1 MSDKEV
7 RVLELDV
14 SKLRVEKRE
23 DGSSNISGYA
33 AVFDKDSEDMGFIER
48 IDRKAFN
55 EAIPKSDVRGLQN
68 HDPNFIFARSG
79 VNLTLKADK
88 VGLHMDVSPLTTSTY
103 KMVEENIR
111 SGLITQQSFAFTVD
125 EDEWNEDFTRRTIKK
140 IGQIFD
146 VSVVTYP
153 AYADTSVALRSMNA
167 AKEKITSEETK
178 LYVYNNVKKTVHIDG
193 KKVSITEKDGDVS
206 GDEPP
211 TSTPQAIDTEPES
224 RTDSGGESPTSALQ
238 TEEELEARFQQKL
251 LNYKGLF

>member
-153 AYADTSVALRSMNA
+153 AYADTSVALRSMES
-167 AKEKITSEETK
+167 AKEKIISKETK
-178 LYVYNNVKKTVHIDG
+178 QYVYNEDKKIAYNDG
-193 KKVSITEKDGDVS
+193 KNMAIPGDEGNVS
-206 GDEPP
+206 GGESP
-211 TSTPQAIDTEPES
+211 TSASQTDTDPES

-238 TEEELEARFQQKL
+238 TVEELEARFQQKL

>member
-33 AVFDKDSEDMGFIER
+33 AVFDKDSEYMGFIER

-153 AYADTSVALRSMNA
+153 AYADTSVALRSLEK
-167 AKEKITSEETK
+167 AKAIPVVEANESPTTDTDAEER
-178 LYVYNNVKKTVHIDG
+178 N
-193 KKVSITEKDGDVS
+193 
-206 GDEPP
+206 
-211 TSTPQAIDTEPES
+211 
-224 RTDSGGESPTSALQ
+224 DSGGPPTRNEPQ
-238 TEEELEARFQQKL
+238 TVEELEVRFQQKKD
-251 LNYKGLF
+251 NYKGNILL